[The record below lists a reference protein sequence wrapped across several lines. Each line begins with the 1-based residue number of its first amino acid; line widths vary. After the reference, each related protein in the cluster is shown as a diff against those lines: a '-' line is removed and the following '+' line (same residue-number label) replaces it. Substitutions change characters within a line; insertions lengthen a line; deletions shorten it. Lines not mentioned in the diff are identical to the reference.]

1 MLASPN
7 NFAQRNTSWEKERRA
22 VAVREKEEWER
33 VLALAVTENEESE
46 SVRWEIL
53 REGWREREAVWEEER
68 GAMAKAV
75 MEWGGSGGL

>member
-33 VLALAVTENEESE
+33 VLAVAVREKDESE
-46 SVRWEIL
+46 SVRWENL
-53 REGWREREAVWEEER
+53 RESWREREAVWEEER
-68 GAMAKAV
+68 GAMAR
-75 MEWGGSGGL
+75 L

>member
-1 MLASPN
+1 M
-7 NFAQRNTSWEKERRA
+7 
-22 VAVREKEEWER
+22 AVREKEEWER